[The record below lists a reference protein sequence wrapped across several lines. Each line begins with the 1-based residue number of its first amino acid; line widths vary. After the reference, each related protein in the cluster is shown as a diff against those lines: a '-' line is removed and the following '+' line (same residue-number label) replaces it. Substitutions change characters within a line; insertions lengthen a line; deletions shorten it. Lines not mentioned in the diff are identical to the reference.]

1 MTRQQRI
8 INRLL
13 EAAQIAMHDEH
24 VEVILSISS
33 DPNETISTSVESTPT
48 TFLTVGTSMAV
59 KAAIDNHIPLYVLQ
73 ELIAKLYEENLGEEV
88 RESDPDMQE

>member
-13 EAAQIAMHDEH
+13 EAAQLAMHDEH

-33 DPNETISTSVESTPT
+33 DPDDVVSTSVESTPT

-59 KAAIDNHIPLYVLQ
+59 KAAIDNHIPLFLLQ
-73 ELIAKLYEENLGEEV
+73 ELIAKLYEDILGEEV
-88 RESDPDMQE
+88 RESDPNLQE

>member
-13 EAAQIAMHDEH
+13 EAAQLAMHDEH
-24 VEVILSISS
+24 VEVILSVSS
-33 DPNETISTSVESTPT
+33 DPDDSISTSIESTPT
-48 TFLTVGTSMAV
+48 TFLTVGTSMAA
-59 KAAIDNHIPLYVLQ
+59 KAAIDNHIPLFILQ
-73 ELIAKLYEENLGEEV
+73 ELIAKLYEEELRKEA

>member
-13 EAAQIAMHDEH
+13 EAAQLAMRDEH

-33 DPNETISTSVESTPT
+33 DPDDVVSTSVESTPT

-59 KAAIDNHIPLYVLQ
+59 KAAIDNHIPLFLLQ
-73 ELIAKLYEENLGEEV
+73 ELIAKLYEDILGEEV